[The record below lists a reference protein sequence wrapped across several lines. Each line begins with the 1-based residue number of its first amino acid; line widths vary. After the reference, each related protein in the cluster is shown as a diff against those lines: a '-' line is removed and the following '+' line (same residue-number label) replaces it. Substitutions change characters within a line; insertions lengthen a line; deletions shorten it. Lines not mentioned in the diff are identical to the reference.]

1 MSKVKSLIKG
11 VTKARENLMTAAQRR
26 RARKTQEDLGLSSRR
41 DMKESPREISSFN
54 AKKRKQMA
62 KEAQRARKARRAK
75 IGKGMSESDKDALTS
90 LAIIAPVGIAGAAAA
105 GKEVADRSRQNREA
119 RRRAFDN
126 ARKKAKLRNNPT
138 FTVSGKTYN
147 TETGRKVETK
157 ANGGPVSKIKEKS
170 VSDQVKLLNKS
181 RSSAEKTE
189 KKLRSMGDELD
200 LIKKTKKQLE
210 KDYGTNTKKPV
221 EKANGGMATSR
232 SRKPRGV
239 GAALRGYG
247 RALK

>member
-1 MSKVKSLIKG
+1 MSKKRSLIKG

-26 RARKTQEDLGLSSRR
+26 RARKTQEDLGSSARR
-41 DMKESPREISSFN
+41 DMKDSDRPSLDLPKARG
-54 AKKRKQMA
+54 
-62 KEAQRARKARRAK
+62 KEADIVKV
-75 IGKGMSESDKDALTS
+75 
-90 LAIIAPVGIAGAAAA
+90 PAAA
-105 GKEVADRSRQNREA
+105 GAGLLATMAGAEGFNRL
-119 RRRAFDN
+119 
-126 ARKKAKLRNNPT
+126 KKAKRDDAKKAGKAT
-138 FTVSGKTYN
+138 FKLGSAVYN

-210 KDYGTNTKKPV
+210 KDYGTKAKKPV